1 MEKLEDFIRH
11 NREGIDQ
18 RDPSPEVWKGIRRN
32 LHRRRSG
39 VMERFAAAAIIIVV
53 VTAAVFQYTKGNKDG
68 SLNHREALLMKNN
81 PQLRETEFYYNN
93 LINSLYNEVVPQLTG
108 YPDIRKEFLHDMSQ
122 IDSICT
128 DIKKDLKDNVSNQ
141 EVIEALINNYRIKI
155 QILEEMLDQLRQ
167 NENIPLNKESHEL

>member
-1 MEKLEDFIRH
+1 M
-11 NREGIDQ
+11 NPG
-18 RDPSPEVWKGIRRN
+18 
-32 LHRRRSG
+32 
-39 VMERFAAAAIIIVV
+39 
-53 VTAAVFQYTKGNKDG
+53 
-68 SLNHREALLMKNN
+68 EALLIKNN

-93 LINSLYNEVVPQLTG
+93 LVNSLYVEVAPQLKG
-108 YPDIRKEFLHDMSQ
+108 YPEIRNEFLHDMSH

-155 QILEEMLDQLRQ
+155 QILEDMLGQLRQ

>member
-1 MEKLEDFIRH
+1 MEKLEDFIRQ
-11 NREGIDQ
+11 NREGLDQ
-18 RDPSPEVWKGIRRN
+18 RDPSPRVWKGIRRN
-32 LHRRRSG
+32 MQRRRPG
-39 VMERFAAAAIIIVV
+39 LIKWLAAAAVILVI
-53 VTAAVFQYTKGNKDG
+53 VTAAVFHYTKGNKDG
-68 SLNHREALLMKNN
+68 YLNPGEALLMKNN

-93 LINSLYNEVVPQLTG
+93 LVNSLYNEVVPQLKG
-108 YPDIRKEFLHDMSQ
+108 YPEIRNEFLHDMSQ

>member
-1 MEKLEDFIRH
+1 MEKLEDFVIK
-11 NREGIDQ
+11 NREGLDQ
-18 RDPSPEVWKGIRRN
+18 RDPSPGVWKGIRRN
-32 LHRRRSG
+32 LQRRRPG
-39 VMERFAAAAIIIVV
+39 LMKRLAAAALIIAI
-53 VTAAVFQYTKGNKDG
+53 VTAAVFHYTKENKDKSMNPG
-68 SLNHREALLMKNN
+68 EALLIKNN

-93 LINSLYNEVVPQLTG
+93 LVNSLYVEVAPQLKG
-108 YPDIRKEFLHDMSQ
+108 YPEIRNEFLHDMSH

-155 QILEEMLDQLRQ
+155 QILEDMLGQLRQ